1 MGLPQSSRQS
11 TAHNPIG
18 WELQQLVK
26 SGQYPDETAVLRSAL
41 RALYQLHPETKTRM
55 VSTAY
60 TSGEISL
67 GRAASMLGVSL
78 AEAEDILRESGVE
91 IHLGPTTAEE
101 LATDINHA

>member
-1 MGLPQSSRQS
+1 MGLQPSTRQ
-11 TAHNPIG
+11 TTMQNPIG

-55 VSTAY
+55 VVTAY

-67 GRAASMLGVSL
+67 GRAASMLGVSP
-78 AEAEDILRESGVE
+78 AEAEDILRESGAE
-91 IHLGPTTAEE
+91 IHLGPMTRDE
-101 LATDINHA
+101 LAADIDHA